1 MLCFRFRIAELKAE
15 NLDQWTQDR
24 VAGVPRLSLVEWEL
38 GGLKDKKERRK
49 ALSTEE
55 ELRTQ
60 GVATKDLCNNLIML
74 FFLFLF
80 FWIILKGLL
89 VLTVLLFLLPIIFVE
104 DHEDIENIVLEVGI
118 ENYEDVENG
127 EFESES
133 EYESEYDEEE

>member
-1 MLCFRFRIAELKAE
+1 MC
-15 NLDQWTQDR
+15 
-24 VAGVPRLSLVEWEL
+24 
-38 GGLKDKKERRK
+38 GLKDKKERRK

-89 VLTVLLFLLPIIFVE
+89 VLTVLLFLLPIIFVK
-104 DHEDIENIVLEVGI
+104 DHEDIEDIVLEVGI